1 MFQSANTRE
10 FRVPLSRLSA
20 DLVHFFSALLH
31 CSYSSSLAG
40 TSWIVAWLVVA
51 VSGLIRIVSPHDIV
65 DSKVITYVATLRG
78 VIVAR
83 LHSGHAQLS
92 EGILL

>member
-1 MFQSANTRE
+1 MNFEYRCLGFQLIW
-10 FRVPLSRLSA
+10 FI
-20 DLVHFFSALLH
+20 FFCSIALQLFIN
-31 CSYSSSLAG
+31 SS